1 MNKWQSNHLLKYQ
14 STCVENDFDFA
25 CCPPKNSCSRE
36 RGAEERIA
44 SPPVMEVLG
53 PSPSPPLASPCPSLR
68 CGGRREQCHGE
79 PWVYVAVGR
88 SPEKTLGLLRW
99 ALRRFGNP
107 RIVLLHVHQPSPLIP
122 TLCEYCDSSVTSS
135 IHSFVEHPN
144 RKKNAMATH

>member
-1 MNKWQSNHLLKYQ
+1 
-14 STCVENDFDFA
+14 
-25 CCPPKNSCSRE
+25 
-36 RGAEERIA
+36 
-44 SPPVMEVLG
+44 MEVLG

-122 TLCEYCDSSVTSS
+122 TLCEYCDSSVTHPS
-135 IHSFVEHPN
+135 IRLLNTQIE
-144 RKKNAMATH
+144 RKMQWLHINELGNFQ